1 MLKRTIQQIVKTV
14 KMRITINDP
23 IDNLLNRTNDTRL
36 SILDKPYKLR
46 ISYLENEVKM
56 MME

>member
-1 MLKRTIQQIVKTV
+1 
-14 KMRITINDP
+14 MRITINDP

-56 MME
+56 MMELRPEVIL